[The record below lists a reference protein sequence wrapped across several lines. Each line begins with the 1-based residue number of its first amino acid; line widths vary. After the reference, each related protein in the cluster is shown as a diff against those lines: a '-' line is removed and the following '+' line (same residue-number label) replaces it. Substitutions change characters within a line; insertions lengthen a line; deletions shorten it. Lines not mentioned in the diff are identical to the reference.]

1 MFISGTFQRFLI
13 IKTPKPGSR
22 SVSGAGTKTKLSFS
36 NFLKSTVYLTILN
49 RRLIIT
55 AVQLK
60 ICQTDKKET
69 AMKEKISILLL
80 LMFSSTLL
88 TTCTRRSERAVE
100 QRTPSLV
107 ELVKKGEAEIF
118 TVPLDRYEAATKPLP
133 IGVFDSGIGGL
144 TVLEAILKLDAF
156 NNLTHE
162 SGPDGR
168 PDFENERFVY
178 LGDQAN
184 MPYGNYPSEQ
194 KVDFLRELIIK
205 DAVFLLGDRY
215 WLCAASPM
223 SQHDKSPVKA
233 IVIACNTATAYGLET
248 ISDALKQWDLPV
260 HLVGVVEAGA
270 DGAIQAINQPGRRG
284 AVVVLATVGTC
295 RSEGYVRA
303 IKKSADEAGIEP
315 PAVIQQGCL
324 GLAGAIEGDP
334 SYITSSV
341 TAAKSDY
348 RGPAVGN
355 KAAPIDPEL
364 FAQYSF
370 ETKGLL
376 GDLDSPVTWR
386 LNSIENYV
394 RYHTTSLVER
404 YRRSSGSESISTII
418 LGCTHF
424 PYQMDRITTSFG
436 RLRSFRKPD
445 GDEPY
450 KNLIFEQLSFI
461 DPAALTATRL
471 YEALA
476 AAGLLINKADESILT
491 TDEFYVSVPN
501 TSLAGVKLA
510 ANGGFTYEYK
520 YGRIPGNFA
529 AEYVKRVP
537 MSSANLSDTIRRS
550 IKARMPEVWKRL
562 VTFSNKSPRTKNLPP
577 SARIMPTN

>member
-1 MFISGTFQRFLI
+1 M
-13 IKTPKPGSR
+13 K
-22 SVSGAGTKTKLSFS
+22 
-36 NFLKSTVYLTILN
+36 KS
-49 RRLIIT
+49 
-55 AVQLK
+55 
-60 ICQTDKKET
+60 
-69 AMKEKISILLL
+69 ISILLA
-80 LMFSSTLL
+80 LMFGLILL
-88 TTCTRRSERAVE
+88 TTCTRRSKQAVE

-107 ELVKKGEAEIF
+107 ELVKKGESELF
-118 TVPLDRYEAATKPLP
+118 KVPFDRYEADTKPLP

-144 TVLEAILKLDAF
+144 TVLAAILELDAF

-162 SGPDGR
+162 PAPDGR

-184 MPYGNYPSEQ
+184 MPYGSYPSEQ

-205 DAVFLLGDRY
+205 DVLFLLGSRY
-215 WLCAASPM
+215 WLCAASQMPN
-223 SQHDKSPVKA
+223 HDKPPVKA

-248 ISDALKQWDLPV
+248 VSDALKHWDLPV

-270 DGAIQAINQPGRRG
+270 DGAIQAINQPGKRG
-284 AVVVLATVGTC
+284 AVAVLATVGTC
-295 RSEGYVRA
+295 KSQGYVRA
-303 IKKSADEAGIEP
+303 ITKSAEEAGIDP

-334 SYITSSV
+334 SYITPPD
-341 TAAKSDY
+341 AAATVDY

-355 KAAPIDPEL
+355 KASPIVPAL

-376 GDLDSPVTWR
+376 GNINSPVTWQ
-386 LNSIENYV
+386 LNSVENYI
-394 RYHTTSLVER
+394 RYHTTSLMER
-404 YRRSSGSESISTII
+404 YRRSGGSEPISTVI

-424 PYQMDRITTSFG
+424 PYQMDRIATSFG
-436 RLRSFRKPD
+436 RLHNFRKAD
-445 GDEPY
+445 GSGPY
-450 KNLIFEQLSFI
+450 KSMIFEKLSFI
-461 DPAALTATRL
+461 DPAALTATQL

-476 AAGLLINKADESILT
+476 DAKLLINKNEKSVLT
-491 TDEFYVSVPN
+491 TDEFYISVPN
-501 TSLAGVKLA
+501 ASLAGVKLA

-520 YGRIPGNFA
+520 YGRVPGNFA

-537 MSSANLSDTIRRS
+537 MSSANLSDTVRHS
-550 IKARMPEVWKRL
+550 IKTAMPEVWKRL
-562 VTFSNKSPRTKNLPP
+562 ARFSRKSPRTMGLPA